1 VLVGNTVHVVPV
13 EGGLWQVVDPWR
25 RVFTYPSKT
34 SAIEQAKAVAA
45 ASQPSQVVLFDELG
59 RLVPIAHYQLPEY
72 PPPQLENQTHGSLFE
87 AAVKAFV
94 IGGLVAAGVAVLG
107 DVVDKVDRELEKET
121 SKSKRPRGRKKR

>member
-25 RVFTYPSKT
+25 RVSSFPSK
-34 SAIEQAKAVAA
+34 AAAVEQAKVVAA
-45 ASQPSQVVLFDELG
+45 ARQPSQVVLFDKLG
-59 RLVPIAHYQLPEY
+59 RLVPIAHHQLPEY
-72 PPPQLENQTHGSLFE
+72 RPPQFDDQTRGALIE

-94 IGGLVAAGVAVLG
+94 IEGLVAAGVAVLG

-121 SKSKRPRGRKKR
+121 SKSKTPRGRKRR